1 MIIKLLRLKN
11 KRGEP
16 LLRTL
21 LYVILGCIGGMF
33 LVLLLIFAKALFNA
47 GIEAIFPHSNAQLI
61 LGIIV
66 LGLVVIYFI
75 WKKKRH

>member
-1 MIIKLLRLKN
+1 M
-11 KRGEP
+11 
-16 LLRTL
+16 RTL